1 MKREQAK
8 PIKELLPLFI
18 KEMGLEPGLNQVRIS
33 ALWDKLLGPVVASAT
48 RQKQLKEGKLY
59 VQLNSSVVRN
69 YLFTERNHI
78 ISKLN
83 SEMGIT
89 VITELILY

>member
-18 KEMGLEPGLNQVRIS
+18 KEMGLETGLNQVRIA
-33 ALWDKLLGPVVASAT
+33 ALWDKLLGPIVASAT

-69 YLFTERNHI
+69 YVFTERKNI
-78 ISKLN
+78 ISKIN
-83 SEMGIT
+83 SEMGKSIIT
-89 VITELILY
+89 DIILY